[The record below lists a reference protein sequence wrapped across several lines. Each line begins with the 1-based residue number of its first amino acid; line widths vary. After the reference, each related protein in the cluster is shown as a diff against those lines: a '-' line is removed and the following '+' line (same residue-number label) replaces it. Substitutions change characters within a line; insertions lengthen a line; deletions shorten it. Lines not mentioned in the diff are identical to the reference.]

1 MAEPAATMAFDSPRG
16 WRAFGRYV
24 LLAVVTFVVLFPVYT
39 TVIAAFKPTDRVL
52 LHPLVPD
59 AFTLDVFRE
68 AWTEGHLGRYLFN
81 SLVVAII
88 VTLGQVVSS
97 VLSGYAF
104 AMLDFPGKD
113 VVFVVFLATLLVP
126 LEATVVAN
134 RLTIDRLGWLNSYQ
148 GLTVPFLATAFGTFL
163 VRQVLLTLPRDLR
176 DAALIDGVSHVGYLR
191 HIAVPLIRPTLG
203 ALALFS
209 FLGTWN
215 AVPVAQP
222 DHDRAV
228 DEHRAVGPASA
239 QGAVAR
245 CPEPADGGHDHR
257 RRPDLCHADDL
268 PASTRARPHRRR
280 GQGLTGW

>member
-59 AFTLDVFRE
+59 AFTLDVLRE

-88 VTLGQVVSS
+88 VTIGQVVSS
-97 VLSGYAF
+97 VMAGYAF
-104 AMLDFPGKD
+104 AMLDFPGKN
-113 VVFVVFLATLLVP
+113 VVFLVFLATLLVP

-148 GLTVPFLATAFGTFL
+148 GLTVPFLATAFGMFL

-176 DAALIDGVSHVGYLR
+176 DAALLDGVSHVGYLR

-215 AVPVAQP
+215 AYLWPNLITTEQSMNTVQSGLRQLKAQSLDAPNLLMAGTIIAAVPIFAMLMIFQRQLVRGLTA
-222 DHDRAV
+222 
-228 DEHRAVGPASA
+228 
-239 QGAVAR
+239 GAVK
-245 CPEPADGGHDHR
+245 G
-257 RRPDLCHADDL
+257 
-268 PASTRARPHRRR
+268 
-280 GQGLTGW
+280 

>member
-1 MAEPAATMAFDSPRG
+1 MADPAATMAFDSPRG

-59 AFTLDVFRE
+59 AFTLDVLRE

-97 VLSGYAF
+97 VMAGYAF
-104 AMLDFPGKD
+104 AMLDFPGKN
-113 VVFVVFLATLLVP
+113 VVFLVFLATLLVP

-148 GLTVPFLATAFGTFL
+148 GLTVPFLATAFGMFL

-176 DAALIDGVSHVGYLR
+176 DAALLDGVSHVGYLR

-203 ALALFS
+203 ALALFA

-215 AVPVAQP
+215 AYLWPNLITTEQSMNTVQSGLRQLKAQSLDAPNLLMAGTIIAAVPIFAMLMIFQRQLVRGLTA
-222 DHDRAV
+222 
-228 DEHRAVGPASA
+228 
-239 QGAVAR
+239 GAVK
-245 CPEPADGGHDHR
+245 G
-257 RRPDLCHADDL
+257 
-268 PASTRARPHRRR
+268 
-280 GQGLTGW
+280 

>member
-59 AFTLDVFRE
+59 AFTLDVLRE

-113 VVFVVFLATLLVP
+113 VVFLVFLATLLVP

-215 AVPVAQP
+215 AYLWPNLITTEQSMNTVQSGLRQLKAQSLDAPNLLMAGTIIAAVPIFAMLMIFQRQLVRGLTA
-222 DHDRAV
+222 
-228 DEHRAVGPASA
+228 
-239 QGAVAR
+239 GAVK
-245 CPEPADGGHDHR
+245 G
-257 RRPDLCHADDL
+257 
-268 PASTRARPHRRR
+268 
-280 GQGLTGW
+280 

>member
-1 MAEPAATMAFDSPRG
+1 MAETTATMAFDSPRG

-59 AFTLDVFRE
+59 AFTLDVLRE

-97 VLSGYAF
+97 VMAGYAF
-104 AMLDFPGKD
+104 AMLDFPGKN
-113 VVFVVFLATLLVP
+113 VVFLVFLATLLVP

-148 GLTVPFLATAFGTFL
+148 GLTVPFLATAFGMFL

-176 DAALIDGVSHVGYLR
+176 DAALLDGVSHVGYLR

-203 ALALFS
+203 ALALFA

-215 AVPVAQP
+215 AYLWPNLITTEQSMNTVQSGLRQLKAQSLDAPNLLMAGTIIAAVPIFAMLMIFQRQLVRGLTA
-222 DHDRAV
+222 
-228 DEHRAVGPASA
+228 
-239 QGAVAR
+239 GAVK
-245 CPEPADGGHDHR
+245 G
-257 RRPDLCHADDL
+257 
-268 PASTRARPHRRR
+268 
-280 GQGLTGW
+280 

>member
-59 AFTLDVFRE
+59 AFTLDVLRE

-81 SLVVAII
+81 SLVVAVI
-88 VTLGQVVSS
+88 VTLGQVISS
-97 VLSGYAF
+97 VMAGYAF
-104 AMLDFPGKD
+104 AMLDFPGKN
-113 VVFVVFLATLLVP
+113 VVFLVFLATLLVP

-148 GLTVPFLATAFGTFL
+148 GLTVPFLATAFGMFL

-215 AVPVAQP
+215 AYLWPNLITTEQSMNTVQSGLRQLKAQSLDAPNLLMAGTIIAAVPIFAMLMIFQRQLVRGLTA
-222 DHDRAV
+222 
-228 DEHRAVGPASA
+228 
-239 QGAVAR
+239 GAVK
-245 CPEPADGGHDHR
+245 G
-257 RRPDLCHADDL
+257 
-268 PASTRARPHRRR
+268 
-280 GQGLTGW
+280 

>member
-59 AFTLDVFRE
+59 AFTLDVLRE

-97 VLSGYAF
+97 VMAGYAF
-104 AMLDFPGKD
+104 AMLDFPGKN
-113 VVFVVFLATLLVP
+113 VVFLVFLATLLVP

-134 RLTIDRLGWLNSYQ
+134 RLTIDRLGWRNSYQ
-148 GLTVPFLATAFGTFL
+148 GLTVPFLATAFGMFL

-176 DAALIDGVSHVGYLR
+176 DAALLDGVSHVGYLR

-203 ALALFS
+203 ALALFA

-215 AVPVAQP
+215 AYLWPNLITTEQSMNTVQSGLRQLKAQSLDAPNLLMAGTIIAAVPIFAMLMIFQRQLV
-222 DHDRAV
+222 R
-228 DEHRAVGPASA
+228 GLTT
-239 QGAVAR
+239 GAVK
-245 CPEPADGGHDHR
+245 G
-257 RRPDLCHADDL
+257 
-268 PASTRARPHRRR
+268 
-280 GQGLTGW
+280 

>member
-1 MAEPAATMAFDSPRG
+1 MADPAATMAFDSPRG

-59 AFTLDVFRE
+59 AFTLDVLRE

-88 VTLGQVVSS
+88 VTLGQVVTS
-97 VLSGYAF
+97 VMAGYAF

-113 VVFVVFLATLLVP
+113 VVFGVFLATLLVP

-203 ALALFS
+203 ALALFA

-215 AVPVAQP
+215 AYLWPNLITTEESMNTVQSGLRQLKAQSLDAPNLLMAGTIIAAVPIFAMLMIFQRQLV
-222 DHDRAV
+222 R
-228 DEHRAVGPASA
+228 GLTT
-239 QGAVAR
+239 GAVK
-245 CPEPADGGHDHR
+245 G
-257 RRPDLCHADDL
+257 
-268 PASTRARPHRRR
+268 
-280 GQGLTGW
+280 

>member
-1 MAEPAATMAFDSPRG
+1 MAETTATMAFDSPRG

-59 AFTLDVFRE
+59 AFTLDVLRE

-88 VTLGQVVSS
+88 VTLGQVVTS
-97 VLSGYAF
+97 VMAGYAF
-104 AMLDFPGKD
+104 AMLDFPGKN
-113 VVFVVFLATLLVP
+113 VVFLVFLATLLVP

-148 GLTVPFLATAFGTFL
+148 GLTVPFLATAFGMFL

-176 DAALIDGVSHVGYLR
+176 DAALLDGVSHVGYLR

-215 AVPVAQP
+215 AYLWPNLITTEQSMNTVQSGLRQLKAQSLDAPNLLMAGTIIAAVPIFAMLMIFQRQLV
-222 DHDRAV
+222 R
-228 DEHRAVGPASA
+228 GLTT
-239 QGAVAR
+239 GAVK
-245 CPEPADGGHDHR
+245 G
-257 RRPDLCHADDL
+257 
-268 PASTRARPHRRR
+268 
-280 GQGLTGW
+280 